1 MYLVT
6 FHQWPIA
13 AHLQLQLK
21 LALTE
26 TIANLTL
33 KISTEHWE
41 ACAPKKLTMW
51 HRMKE
56 SFLLYQGDAGPVK
69 TDQVYSIYGAVIL
82 LSLLPGF
89 AGSLLDWQGALSGLF
104 SFTALYEI
112 TEPHCAATT
121 VVQSF
126 WRGKRKGKRLQW
138 RVAPDHH
145 PVPTSQHTH

>member
-1 MYLVT
+1 
-6 FHQWPIA
+6 
-13 AHLQLQLK
+13 
-21 LALTE
+21 
-26 TIANLTL
+26 
-33 KISTEHWE
+33 
-41 ACAPKKLTMW
+41 
-51 HRMKE
+51 MKE

-126 WRGKRKGKRLQW
+126 GGGSEKGSGFSGVWHLITTPSPPPNTHTNSALVVQLLLCQLRA
-138 RVAPDHH
+138 VAMWHRTPY
-145 PVPTSQHTH
+145 